1 MGLSD
6 ILTLLLG
13 GGALATI
20 AAVFKGVQALREGA
34 RSREKDLV
42 GDLEDWRSKANRAR
56 ELAEAQRDYWREK
69 AADYRFILRDTY
81 GHKLPPEN
89 PPTAANQYAGE
100 IES

>member
-1 MGLSD
+1 MNVSD

-13 GGALATI
+13 GGAVATV
-20 AAVFKGVQALREGA
+20 AAIFKGVQALREGA

-56 ELAEAQRDYWREK
+56 ELAEAQRDYWRDK
-69 AADYRFILRDTY
+69 AAEYRFILRDEY

-89 PPTAANQYAGE
+89 PPTSASVLAQE
-100 IES
+100 IET